1 MLNNISIMGRLTAD
15 PELHF
20 SQTNNNAFVTFSI
33 ANQRDFDRSK
43 TDFYDCMAFGRVG
56 EFINNFWVKGR
67 TILLKGHLQ
76 TNGWTDQNGK
86 KHKDVKIIVDNAYF
100 CDWKNDNQP
109 QNKNETAPSFNI
121 PEDFTEIVT
130 DPNDIPFNT

>member
-1 MLNNISIMGRLTAD
+1 MGRLTAD

-20 SQTNNNAFVTFSI
+20 SQNNNAFVTFSI

-56 EFINNFWVKGR
+56 EFINNFWAKGR

-100 CDWKNDNQP
+100 CDWKNDN
-109 QNKNETAPSFNI
+109 KNEATPSFNV
-121 PEDFTEIVT
+121 PADFTEIAD
-130 DPNDIPFNT
+130 DPGIPFNT

>member
-1 MLNNISIMGRLTAD
+1 MGRLTAD
-15 PELHF
+15 PELRF
-20 SQTNNNAFVTFSI
+20 AQSSNTPFVTFSI

-56 EFINNFWVKGR
+56 EFINNFWAKGR

-100 CDWKNDNQP
+100 CDWKNDN
-109 QNKNETAPSFNI
+109 KNEATPSFNV
-121 PEDFTEIVT
+121 PADFTEIAD
-130 DPNDIPFNT
+130 DPEIPFNT